1 MRLSAVSEIGSPKQ
15 SESFRSLRGALIVC
29 LSAVLV
35 GSVPQSGC
43 AQQFSKGKS
52 TAQDGDKDYRLASGH
67 SALRIPIEE
76 EDGHIFLKVRINHS
90 KPVWFGLDTGATHSL
105 IDLRYAAS
113 LRLKS
118 EGSRPI
124 EGAGGYERA
133 AIFKN
138 ISINLP
144 GADLYNQTLW
154 GLGLDAIAS
163 ANGREM
169 AGILGY
175 DLFKHFVV
183 DIDFVAKQM
192 NLHEPLAY
200 EYRGPGQSIPLNV
213 QPDGAIYVQA
223 RVQAPGGNPIEGEFV
238 VDTGGS
244 GFLLLAGPFVEQ
256 HRIMESVGKTLA
268 ARGGG
273 VGGGIQLAMGRLKTL
288 EVGRFA
294 ITNPLT
300 GFTQVGEIADAG
312 KAGNIGGGFLRRFRV
327 IFDYSRKR
335 MILEP
340 NSRLTEADELDMSG
354 TALTSEP
361 PAFTVIKVARV
372 RPDSA
377 AAQAGLKPEDVIIA
391 VDGQAATTLSLSQI
405 RKMFRVEHECRLKV
419 KRGEQIV
426 EVKLK
431 LRRLI

>member
-1 MRLSAVSEIGSPKQ
+1 LVIFISV
-15 SESFRSLRGALIVC
+15 
-29 LSAVLV
+29 VLA

-43 AQQFSKGKS
+43 AQQFSKEKS
-52 TAQDGDKDYRLASGH
+52 TTRGGDKDYRLASGH
-67 SALRIPIEE
+67 GTLRIPFEE
-76 EDGHIFLKVRINHS
+76 DDGHIFLKVRINDS
-90 KPVWFGLDTGATHSL
+90 KPVWFALDTGATHSL
-105 IDLRYAAS
+105 IDLRYAES

-118 EGSRPI
+118 ESSQRI
-124 EGAGGYERA
+124 EGAGGYEEA
-133 AIFKN
+133 SIFKN
-138 ISINLP
+138 VSIKLP
-144 GADLYNQTLW
+144 GVDLYNQTLW

-175 DLFKHFVV
+175 DLFKRFVV
-183 DIDFVAKQM
+183 DIDYAAKLM
-192 NLHEPLAY
+192 SLYEPLAY
-200 EYRGPGQSIPLNV
+200 EYRGIGQSIPLNV
-213 QPDGAIYVQA
+213 QADGAIYVQA

-238 VDTGGS
+238 VDTGGNRI
-244 GFLLLAGPFVEQ
+244 LLLARPFVEQ

-273 VGGGIQLAMGRLKTL
+273 VGGEIQLAMGRLKSL
-288 EVGRFA
+288 QLGRFT

-300 GFTQVGEIADAG
+300 GFTKVGEIADAG
-312 KAGNIGGGFLRRFRV
+312 KAGNIGGGFFRRFRV

-340 NSRLTEADELDMSG
+340 NSRLTEADEFDMSG
-354 TALTSEP
+354 ASLTSEP
-361 PAFTVIKVARV
+361 PAFTVIKVVRV
-372 RPDSA
+372 RPDSP
-377 AAQAGLKPEDVIIA
+377 AAQAGLEPQDVIIA
-391 VDGQAATTLSLSQI
+391 VDGQPPTTLNLSKI
-405 RKMFRVEHECRLKV
+405 RKMFRVERECLLKV

>member
-1 MRLSAVSEIGSPKQ
+1 MKMVMCISIV
-15 SESFRSLRGALIVC
+15 LIAC
-29 LSAVLV
+29 
-35 GSVPQSGC
+35 VPLSGC
-43 AQQFSKGKS
+43 AQPFSKEKS
-52 TAQDGDKDYRLASGH
+52 TTSSADKDYRLASGD
-67 SALRIPIEE
+67 SALRIPLEE
-76 EDGHIFLKVRINHS
+76 DDGHIFIKVRINDS

-105 IDLRYAAS
+105 IDLRYAES

-118 EGSRPI
+118 ESSRRI
-124 EGAGGYERA
+124 GGAGGYEEA
-133 AIFKN
+133 SIFKN
-138 ISINLP
+138 VSIKLP

-175 DLFKHFVV
+175 ELFKHFVV
-183 DIDFVAKQM
+183 DIDYAAKLM
-192 NLHEPLAY
+192 SLHEPLAY
-200 EYRGPGQSIPLNV
+200 EYRGTGQSIPLNV
-213 QPDGAIYVQA
+213 QHDGAIYVQA
-223 RVQAPGGNPIEGEFV
+223 RVQTPGGNTIEGEFV
-238 VDTGGS
+238 IDTGGNRI
-244 GFLLLAGPFVEQ
+244 LLLARSFVER

-268 ARGGG
+268 TRGGG
-273 VGGGIQLAMGRLKTL
+273 VGGEIQLAMGRLKSL
-288 EVGRFA
+288 QLGRFE

-300 GFTQVGEIADAG
+300 GFTKVGEIADAG

-340 NSRLTEADELDMSG
+340 NSRLNEADEFDMSG
-354 TALTSEP
+354 ASLVSEP
-361 PAFTVIKVARV
+361 PAFTVIKVLRL
-372 RPDSA
+372 RSDSPA
-377 AAQAGLKPEDVIIA
+377 SQAGLKPQDVIIT
-391 VDGQAATTLSLSQI
+391 VDGQPATTLNASKL
-405 RKMFRVEHECRLKV
+405 RKMFRVVGECQLKV